1 MFIQF
6 NILAVLLSPVVAY
19 CVGAGV
25 LLAFDSHK
33 NAQIELDTKQ

>member
-6 NILAVLLSPVVAY
+6 NVLAVLLSPVIAY

-33 NAQIELDTKQ
+33 NHSPELDSRQ